1 MFDFSAHKQYYWSM
15 QLIYLQVIYDSI
27 IYTLKFLNLQEG
39 LETFHR
45 HENNKQLDENLDSV
59 ESATIMLIIINV

>member
-1 MFDFSAHKQYYWSM
+1 M

-27 IYTLKFLNLQEG
+27 IYTLTFLNPQEG

-45 HENNKQLDENLDSV
+45 HDNNTNNWMRILDSV
-59 ESATIMLIIINV
+59 ESATIMLIIINM